1 MTIKKRY
8 WMTPVERDTPLNAP
22 APEFN
27 VHPQVDMVPSRRTF
41 LKAAGFTFA
50 GFMASDCRPAP
61 QHALPH
67 IRQQPEFTPGRG
79 YAYASTCAA
88 CEAACGLLV
97 TTHDGRPTK
106 IEGNPDHPL
115 SGGGVCAVGQAS
127 ILGLYDNQRLT
138 HPMLH
143 GKAATWAEVDATIVK
158 QVDQIRQQGGA
169 VRVLTG
175 TLSSPTT
182 TALLD
187 EFIASFKNTPLL

>member
-1 MTIKKRY
+1 
-8 WMTPVERDTPLNAP
+8 MTPVERDTPLNAP

-106 IEGNPDHPL
+106 IEGNPDLIKTVNDVWRFSKNMWSQNP
-115 SGGGVCAVGQAS
+115 
-127 ILGLYDNQRLT
+127 
-138 HPMLH
+138 
-143 GKAATWAEVDATIVK
+143 TWYLVD
-158 QVDQIRQQGGA
+158 
-169 VRVLTG
+169 
-175 TLSSPTT
+175 TLN
-182 TALLD
+182 
-187 EFIASFKNTPLL
+187 K